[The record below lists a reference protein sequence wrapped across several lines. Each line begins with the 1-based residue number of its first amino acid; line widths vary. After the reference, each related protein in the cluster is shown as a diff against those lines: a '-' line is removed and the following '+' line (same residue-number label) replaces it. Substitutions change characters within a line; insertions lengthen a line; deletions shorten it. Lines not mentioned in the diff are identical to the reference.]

1 MQMLNNGGNSINSIN
16 SIYLGGFDPY
26 AVNPGSM
33 PFNLSFVQGSNKSS
47 GSGNVSFA
55 DKLKNAY
62 DK

>member
-1 MQMLNNGGNSINSIN
+1 MMNNGGNSINSIN
-16 SIYLGGFDPY
+16 SIYLGGFDPN
-26 AVNPGSM
+26 AVNPGSL
-33 PFNLSFVQGSNKSS
+33 PFNLSLLQGSNKSS